1 MRQLTPVVAL
11 ALLLAGCGVSEDE
24 GPRALDPA
32 AAPFNFY
39 RSQEPEP
46 PRGDGLVPLYF
57 VRDGQVVFTTRAVER
72 RPSIDE
78 LLALLLEGP
87 TQEQIAEGT
96 GTRLPGSFTVEDVE
110 VGPSGTAV
118 VTLGETATQNTTPP
132 LGYAQIVTTLTA
144 PGRARAVRFRA
155 DGVDLQVP
163 RGDGLLSFGPFTRK
177 DYEELLALPPPAPPA
192 PPATPTG
199 SG

>member
-1 MRQLTPVVAL
+1 MRRL
-11 ALLLAGCGVSEDE
+11 ALVVPSVLLLTGCGVSQDD

-46 PRGDGLVPLYF
+46 PRGDGLAPLYF
-57 VRDGQVVFTTRAVER
+57 VREDKVVFTTRAVER

-87 TQEQIAEGT
+87 TQEQIAQGT
-96 GTRLPGSFTVEDVE
+96 GTRLPGSFTVQDVE
-110 VGPSGTAV
+110 IGPGGVAV
-118 VTLGETATQNTTPP
+118 VVLGETATQNTTPP

-144 PGRARAVRFRA
+144 PGRARSVRFRA
-155 DGVDLQVP
+155 DGVNLQVP
-163 RGDGLLSFGPFTRK
+163 RGDGLLSFGPFTRS
-177 DYEELLALPPPAPPA
+177 DYTELLALPPPAPPGA
-192 PPATPTG
+192 PAG
-199 SG
+199 SD